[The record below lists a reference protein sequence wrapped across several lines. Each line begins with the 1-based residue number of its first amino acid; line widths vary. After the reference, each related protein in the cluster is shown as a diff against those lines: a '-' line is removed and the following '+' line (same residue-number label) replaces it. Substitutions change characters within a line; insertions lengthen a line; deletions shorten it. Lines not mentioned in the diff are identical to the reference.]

1 MIQKAYK
8 FRIYPN
14 ATQKELINKTIG
26 CCRFVYN
33 YYLNERINAYKS
45 EGKTLSVFDNINHL
59 TQLKKQEEFS
69 WLKEVDS
76 HAIQQTLR
84 DLDAAYK
91 NFFKIHSGFPKFK
104 SKKHSKLSYRTT
116 NTGNIRIENSRISL
130 RKLGKVK
137 FKQDR
142 EIVGRILN
150 ATITHTKSEKYFI
163 SICVEQEDFK
173 PLPKTNK
180 SIGLDLGLKD
190 FIITSDGIKY
200 KNESYLKQSLDKLA
214 KLQRQLSRKSI
225 GSNNWNK
232 ARIKVAKL
240 QEQIANQRQD
250 YSHKLSTQLV
260 RENDVI
266 CIENLRVSNMLKNHK
281 LARSISDV
289 AWSQFVSQL
298 EYKANWY
305 DKILVKV
312 DSFYPSSKT
321 CSICG
326 YKNLELTLADRSWTC
341 PECNT
346 YLDRDINA
354 AKNILNEGLRILYS

>member
-8 FRIYPN
+8 FRLYPN
-14 ATQKELINKTIG
+14 ATQRELIDKTIG

-33 YYLNERINAYKS
+33 YYLNQRITTYKENS
-45 EGKTLSVFDNINHL
+45 ITLSAFDNINNL
-59 TQLKKQEEFS
+59 SKLKKQEEFS

-76 HAIQQTLR
+76 QALQQSLK
-84 DLDAAYK
+84 DLDSAYK
-91 NFFKIHSGFPKFK
+91 RFFKAHLGFPKFK
-104 SKKHSKLSYRTT
+104 SKKRCKLSYRTT
-116 NTGNIRIENSRISL
+116 NTGNIIIENDKISI

-200 KNESYLKQSLDKLA
+200 KNEKYLKQSLEKLA

-240 QEQIANQRQD
+240 QEHITNQRLD
-250 YSHKLSTQLV
+250 FSHKLSTQLI
-260 RENDVI
+260 RENDII

-281 LARSISDV
+281 LARSISDA

-326 YKNLELTLADRSWTC
+326 YKNLELTLADRYWTC
-341 PECNT
+341 PECGA

-354 AKNILNEGLRILYS
+354 AKNILNEGLRILNS